1 MTALVRLERCN
12 LTMLMLCFMT
22 VVFCSNERRFYFD
35 NTDTPLIRSPLPLYG
50 VAFRLKYG

>member
-1 MTALVRLERCN
+1 MTALVRLEMCN
-12 LTMLMLCFMT
+12 LMMLMFCFMT